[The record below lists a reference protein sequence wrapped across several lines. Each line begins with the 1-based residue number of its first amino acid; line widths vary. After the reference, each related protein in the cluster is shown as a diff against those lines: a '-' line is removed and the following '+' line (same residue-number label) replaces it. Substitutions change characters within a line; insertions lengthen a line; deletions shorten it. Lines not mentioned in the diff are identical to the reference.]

1 MPPTRGTIVFLT
13 SDYADYSKAA
23 VESVSAVAHAAGF
36 GTLCVTGRELAP
48 ESDVQSEQAV
58 CNGIY
63 HLIEQVDFAGLIC
76 ESGLLGHLAGA
87 DAVIRFLRRFHLPCV
102 SLGLDV
108 PDIASVVV
116 DDRIGMIRL
125 MEHLIADT
133 PSRRF
138 AFVQG
143 LDGDMFSIEREQIF
157 REVLARHGREID
169 ESLFVRGNYD
179 VFDAY
184 KVVERLLRS
193 PGKVDAI
200 VAAND
205 TMALSAA
212 RAASAAGLSIP
223 RDIVVT
229 GFDDVPDATRI
240 SPALTTVRQP
250 LVESAEIGI
259 DRLLE
264 LIDVTPTG
272 ARPVVPAERR
282 LSRLSSE
289 FVMRGST
296 ASATTPSSGSE
307 RIDADALHTLIVVG
321 MSGLKVPEGTDMR
334 AMSSAV
340 EETLIHGSQ
349 ALADHLTRVAARI
362 DPGDAHW
369 WSNLCHQI
377 EELGQRLLQEN
388 DRTARLPLIEAALAR
403 VRERIWAAEME
414 REFAA
419 RRLERMRSN
428 MQLQIGSSTGIDE
441 ILDAIDRWTFAFSP
455 KRLFLV
461 RYDEP
466 AAEPRPRGQ
475 LIRAFRAGV
484 IEPVTD
490 EILVTSDILP
500 VSLAAELEKGTLV
513 MNPVYAG
520 SDHFGYLLIDPE
532 GLDLSQIDSAAHSIG
547 NAMRSQYLIDALES
561 QALRLR
567 DVNVELS
574 TLANQDALTGLP
586 NRLCFER
593 KLRKS
598 CDRCIESGRFALCFL
613 DLDGFKAV
621 NDSLGHETGDAL
633 LKSVTA
639 RLERVVL
646 DCVGDG
652 GFVAR
657 LGGDEFTTII
667 ESDTIEADLERLLPA
682 VLDAVRASHLLSG
695 QVVRISAS
703 IGGAIYPD
711 HGRDPRTLLQR
722 ADAAMYEAKS
732 GGKNDFVLFREGGN
746 DAGSDVPSRSR
757 GDDPA
762 ATSRPAGAEKLTG
775 PDKMATRRAA

>member
-1 MPPTRGTIVFLT
+1 MRPTRGTIVFLT

-23 VESVSAVAHAAGF
+23 VESVSAVAQAAGF

-48 ESDVQSEQAV
+48 EADIKSEQAV

-63 HLIEQVDFAGLIC
+63 QLIEQVNFAGLIC
-76 ESGLLGHLAGA
+76 ESGLLGHRAGS
-87 DAVIRFLRRFHLPCV
+87 DAVVRFLSRFRLPCV

-108 PDIASVVV
+108 PDIASVIV
-116 DDRIGMIRL
+116 DDTIGMTQL
-125 MEHLIADT
+125 MEHLVTDT
-133 PSRRF
+133 ACRRF

-143 LDGDMFSIEREQIF
+143 LDGDMFSMERERIF
-157 REVLARHGREID
+157 RKVLAQHGRQID

-184 KVVERLLRS
+184 KVVEQMLRAS
-193 PGKVDAI
+193 GDVDAI

-250 LVESAEIGI
+250 LVELAEIGI
-259 DRLLE
+259 ARLLE
-264 LIDVTPTG
+264 LITDTPTG
-272 ARPVVPAERR
+272 ARPVISPERR
-282 LSRLSSE
+282 LSQLSSD
-289 FVMRGST
+289 FVMRGSSAKAT
-296 ASATTPSSGSE
+296 APSGDGG
-307 RIDADALHTLIVVG
+307 RIDADALHELIVVG
-321 MSGLKVPEGTDMR
+321 MSGLKAPAGTDMR
-334 AMSSAV
+334 AMASAV
-340 EETLIHGSQ
+340 EDTIAHGTP

-377 EELGQRLLQEN
+377 EELGQRLLQES
-388 DRTARLPLIEAALAR
+388 DGRTRLPLIEAALAR
-403 VRERIWAAEME
+403 VRERIWASEME

-428 MQLQIGSSTGIDE
+428 MQLQIGSSTGIEE
-441 ILDAIDRWTFAFSP
+441 ILGAIDHWTFAFSP

-466 AAEPRPRGQ
+466 ASRPRPVGR

-484 IEPVTD
+484 IESVGDGVMATC
-490 EILVTSDILP
+490 DILP
-500 VSLAAELEKGTLV
+500 VGFAEELERGTLL

-567 DVNVELS
+567 DVNLELS
-574 TLANQDALTGLP
+574 TLANQDALTSLP
-586 NRLCFER
+586 NRLFFER
-593 KLRKS
+593 KLREL
-598 CDRCIESGRFALCFL
+598 CERGGNAGRFALCFL
-613 DLDGFKAV
+613 DLDGFKAI
-621 NDSLGHETGDAL
+621 NDTLGHEMGDAL

-639 RLERVVL
+639 RLENVVTEL
-646 DCVGDG
+646 VGES

-657 LGGDEFTTII
+657 LGGDEFTII
-667 ESDTIEADLERLLPA
+667 VDSDSLDADLEGLMPA
-682 VLDAVRASHLLSG
+682 VLDTLGAAHLLAEKS
-695 QVVRISAS
+695 VRVSAS
-703 IGGAIYPD
+703 IGCAICPD
-711 HGRDPRTLLQR
+711 HGRDASTLLNC
-722 ADAAMYEAKS
+722 ADAAMYEAKA
-732 GGKNDFVLFREGGN
+732 GGKNDFVMYQKAFEDASMRVASEPCTDEPADTVH
-746 DAGSDVPSRSR
+746 DAGTGQSRCVE
-757 GDDPA
+757 G
-762 ATSRPAGAEKLTG
+762 LH
-775 PDKMATRRAA
+775 RRVA